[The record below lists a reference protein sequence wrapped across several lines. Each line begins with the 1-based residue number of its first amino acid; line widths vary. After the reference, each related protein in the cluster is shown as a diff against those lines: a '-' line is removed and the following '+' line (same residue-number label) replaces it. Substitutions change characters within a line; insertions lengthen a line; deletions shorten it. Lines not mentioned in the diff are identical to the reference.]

1 MTIVGWQ
8 TPIVV
13 VSGGCSRKRCVI
25 QWVHFKRTLLQLF
38 CIVNANT
45 KDPLEAHACILTGCN
60 QSRCDDDDVWGW
72 FFWVFFITADKW
84 IVRAAFYMQP
94 RAESHKR
101 AIQDLKYKQKIIMSH
116 STAVLMKACTRIVS
130 QTSRKKSLKVSLAVF
145 QEPESQTFFVG
156 TLLKRWPQFT
166 EKWLYATKDLSWCNA
181 SQVF

>member
-72 FFWVFFITADKW
+72 FFWLFFFYFFFITADKW

-94 RAESHKR
+94 KAELHKR
-101 AIQDLKYKQKIIMSH
+101 AIQDLKCKQKIIMSH
-116 STAVLMKACTRIVS
+116 STAVLMKACTHIVS
-130 QTSRKKSLKVSLAVF
+130 QTSSKKIPKSFSSSVSGAREPDLLGRYVAEKMASIHGKV
-145 QEPESQTFFVG
+145 
-156 TLLKRWPQFT
+156 TLCHQGLV
-166 EKWLYATKDLSWCNA
+166 LM
-181 SQVF
+181 